1 MSLLPL
7 MLENGGAKQAVVD
20 DVVIAEAVD
29 RLSLARSREGA
40 WQVQCLSLGRQQRSR
55 TVVVGW
61 T

>member
-1 MSLLPL
+1 

-20 DVVIAEAVD
+20 DVVNAEAVD

-61 T
+61 P

>member
-20 DVVIAEAVD
+20 DVVNAEAVD

-40 WQVQCLSLGRQQRSR
+40 W
-55 TVVVGW
+55 
-61 T
+61 